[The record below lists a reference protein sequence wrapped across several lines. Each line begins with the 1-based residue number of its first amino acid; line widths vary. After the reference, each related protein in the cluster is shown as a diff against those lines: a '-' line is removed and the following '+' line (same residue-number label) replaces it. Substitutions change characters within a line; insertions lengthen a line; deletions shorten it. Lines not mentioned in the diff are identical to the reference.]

1 MHLYFL
7 ESTKQFNLY
16 IEIFS
21 LLVGSPLEN
30 TVDTSNN
37 QLSSKDGENK
47 TLGSIR
53 DENMAQNSAQRNG
66 APSISTIS
74 LHENSILRPASL
86 MMYPTCQGN
95 ICKNYA
101 KCSIENSIVKCHC
114 PLGFIGKSCDK
125 GKTCFF
131 NIKIFLCC

>member
-1 MHLYFL
+1 M
-7 ESTKQFNLY
+7 
-16 IEIFS
+16 
-21 LLVGSPLEN
+21 EN
-30 TVDTSNN
+30 TVDTANN
-37 QLSSKDGENK
+37 QLSSKDGDNK

-53 DENMAQNSAQRNG
+53 DENVAQNSAQGNG

-74 LHENSILRPASL
+74 LQENSILGPASL

-101 KCSIENSIVKCHC
+101 KCSIENSLVKCHC

-131 NIKIFLCC
+131 NIINKICLCC